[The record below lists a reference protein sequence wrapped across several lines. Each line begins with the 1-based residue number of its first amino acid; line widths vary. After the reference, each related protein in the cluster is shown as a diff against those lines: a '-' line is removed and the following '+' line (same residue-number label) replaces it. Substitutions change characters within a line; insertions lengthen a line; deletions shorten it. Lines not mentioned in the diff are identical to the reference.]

1 MKIVDGKEYIEQV
14 RDLIIEYIQ
23 WLDRDLSF
31 QEIDDELADP
41 AKKYTAPEGK
51 F

>member
-31 QEIDDELADP
+31 QEIDD
-41 AKKYTAPEGK
+41 
-51 F
+51 